1 MNLQQPCFQSFA
13 PCATLWQK
21 LKVNV
26 PKPKNVQIQKII
38 NSGKMKKLTMVCMSA
53 LLLLAVSC
61 KKDNEKLPE
70 IEGAGF
76 TATIEL
82 QDDGSKTHLVPGTN
96 TSAVRW
102 DAGDAILVCSQSYP
116 NGYVFTSKT
125 ESVEAD
131 GITAH
136 FFGTNIP
143 DAFYKSPYTAFY
155 GNNVAVS
162 GGTYTLNVPAT
173 QNAVYNNNA
182 FQNNFERGINPMA
195 ARSDNRILEFKN
207 ICGMLEL
214 KLYSASD
221 CYVDQIVLTATGGE
235 KLNGNGT
242 VTIGSDG
249 LPSLGT
255 LNGNSTITL
264 NCGHHLL
271 SKSSNNPS
279 HFYFILPPV
288 NLASGFSITVKEGTK
303 VDTRTVS
310 TAINIQRSHIKPMEK
325 LAVAPAIATPKGA
338 VKGGVFTVN
347 SSGKQV
353 YFSMGNL
360 TYEVGKNGAP
370 GEWNFY
376 ENQYESRTYCG
387 DDLIDSFT
395 WGYSIYSTTPGT
407 SNYQT
412 GNFEDWGK
420 KVVIQNG
427 EDDPAN
433 PKYPWR
439 SLTPKEWHVLY
450 DGESDGVIVPN
461 RIIGGGV
468 GKGHTWIEAE
478 VSGVSGVVI
487 FPDGYPGTTGEF
499 LTTIPNGCLFIP
511 KPGFRS
517 GYTWVTTNYCVIWTP
532 NTTNYTNGVSIS
544 INGSNTLNWDNP
556 QSRSYGMSVRLVQDV
571 P

>member
-1 MNLQQPCFQSFA
+1 M
-13 PCATLWQK
+13 
-21 LKVNV
+21 
-26 PKPKNVQIQKII
+26 I
-38 NSGKMKKLTMVCMSA
+38 CMSA

-61 KKDNEKLPE
+61 KKDNEKQPQM
-70 IEGAGF
+70 EGDGF

-102 DAGDAILVCSQSYP
+102 DVGDAIRVCSQSYP
-116 NGYVFTSKT
+116 NGYVFTSKQG
-125 ESVEAD
+125 SVEAD

-155 GNNVAVS
+155 GNNVTVN

-182 FQNNFERGINPMA
+182 FQNNFERGTNPMA

-325 LAVAPAIATPKGA
+325 LAVTTEEPPIETPPGA
-338 VKGGVFTVN
+338 VEGAVFTVN
-347 SSGKQV
+347 GEGKKV
-353 YFSMGNL
+353 YFAQGNL
-360 TYEVGKNGAP
+360 TYNKTTTKWRFYDNQNDYGPGEYNSNLISLFTYGYGSWSTDASTQTYLNGTITDESDWGRKVAIENGGNQGVWRTPTEDEFWYVLTQRDGGNTQNGRNKLWNLVQIGNTCGAIIYADNYTGNPISDKTTLSAVPAKCLFLPACGLRLGSTNLYMTNHYTQYRCSVGDQYNDYCITIKYGDNDITRGAGKYPEYGAP
-370 GEWNFY
+370 
-376 ENQYESRTYCG
+376 
-387 DDLIDSFT
+387 
-395 WGYSIYSTTPGT
+395 
-407 SNYQT
+407 
-412 GNFEDWGK
+412 
-420 KVVIQNG
+420 
-427 EDDPAN
+427 
-433 PKYPWR
+433 
-439 SLTPKEWHVLY
+439 
-450 DGESDGVIVPN
+450 
-461 RIIGGGV
+461 
-468 GKGHTWIEAE
+468 
-478 VSGVSGVVI
+478 
-487 FPDGYPGTTGEF
+487 
-499 LTTIPNGCLFIP
+499 
-511 KPGFRS
+511 
-517 GYTWVTTNYCVIWTP
+517 
-532 NTTNYTNGVSIS
+532 
-544 INGSNTLNWDNP
+544 
-556 QSRSYGMSVRLVQDV
+556 VRLVQDV

>member
-1 MNLQQPCFQSFA
+1 
-13 PCATLWQK
+13 
-21 LKVNV
+21 
-26 PKPKNVQIQKII
+26 
-38 NSGKMKKLTMVCMSA
+38 MVCMSA

-102 DAGDAILVCSQSYP
+102 DVGDAIRVCSRDYP
-116 NGYVFTSKT
+116 NGFVFTSKP

-155 GNNVAVS
+155 GNNVEVS

-182 FQNNFERGINPMA
+182 FQNNFERGTNPMA
-195 ARSDNRILEFKN
+195 ARSDSRILEFKN

-214 KLYSASD
+214 KLYNTSG
-221 CYVDQIVLTATGGE
+221 CHVDEIVLTAAEGV
-235 KLNGNGT
+235 KLNGTGT
-242 VTIGSDG
+242 VDMSSGT
-249 LPSLGT
+249 PVLGA
-255 LNGNSTITL
+255 LNGGNTITL
-264 NCGHHLL
+264 KCNGNL
-271 SKSSNNPS
+271 STDENNPS
-279 HFYFILPPV
+279 HFYFVLPPV
-288 NLASGFSITVKEGTK
+288 TLTGGFTITVKDGSK

-310 TAINIQRSHIKPMEK
+310 SDIIIHRSHIKPMEK
-325 LAVAPAIATPKGA
+325 LAVAPAIATPTGA

-360 TYEVGKNGAP
+360 TYEVGENGGP
-370 GEWNFY
+370 GKWNFY
-376 ENQYESRTYCG
+376 KNQYECETSYNPSIIG
-387 DDLIDSFT
+387 NFT
-395 WGYSIYSTTPGT
+395 WGYSDYSTIPGT
-407 SNYQT
+407 GDYQT

-427 EDDPAN
+427 EDDLNN

-439 SLTPKEWHVLY
+439 SLTPLEWRVLY
-450 DGESDGVIVPN
+450 YGTEDGVNPVTN
-461 RIIGGGV
+461 RIINGGV
-468 GKGHTWIEAE
+468 GWKHDCINATVEGMP
-478 VSGVSGVVI
+478 GVVI
-487 FPDGYPGTTGEF
+487 FPDGYNGKTDQF
-499 LTTIPNGCLFIP
+499 LDYIPEGCVFLP
-511 KPGFRS
+511 KAGFRDLNGS
-517 GYTWVTTNYCVIWTP
+517 TNFLAPYTYCVIWTP
-532 NTTNYTNGVSIS
+532 NTTNSTNGVSIS
-544 INGSNTLNWDNP
+544 INSSNTLNWDN
-556 QSRSYGMSVRLVQDV
+556 QQNRGYGMSVRLVQDV

>member
-1 MNLQQPCFQSFA
+1 MNLQQPCFQPFA

-102 DAGDAILVCSQSYP
+102 DVGDAIRVCSRDYP
-116 NGYVFTSKT
+116 NGFVFTSKP

-155 GNNVAVS
+155 GDNVAVS

-182 FQNNFERGINPMA
+182 FQNNFERGTNPMA
-195 ARSDNRILEFKN
+195 ARSDSRILEFKN

-214 KLYSASD
+214 KLYNTSG
-221 CYVDQIVLTATGGE
+221 CHVDEIVLTAAEGV
-235 KLNGNGT
+235 KLNGTGT
-242 VTIGSDG
+242 VDMSSGT
-249 LPSLGT
+249 PVLGA
-255 LNGNSTITL
+255 LNGGNTITL
-264 NCGHHLL
+264 KCNGNL
-271 SKSSNNPS
+271 STNANNPS
-279 HFYFILPPV
+279 HFYFVLPPV
-288 NLASGFSITVKEGTK
+288 TLTGGFTITVKDGSK

-310 TAINIQRSHIKPMEK
+310 SNINIQRSHIKPMEK
-325 LAVAPAIATPKGA
+325 LAVTTEEPPIETPEGA
-338 VKGGVFTVN
+338 VEGGVFTVN
-347 SSGKQV
+347 SSSKKV
-353 YFSMGNL
+353 FFAKGNL
-360 TYEVGKNGAP
+360 TYNKNTTKWRFYDNQTDYDPAQYNTNLISLFTYGYGSWSTSASTTTYLTGTFSDATDWGRQVAIENGGNQAGLWRTLSQDEWLYLISQRESATNGGKDKLWNLVTINGVNGAIIYP
-370 GEWNFY
+370 DNYKGPYYTNKNTLTAVPAKCLFLPA
-376 ENQYESRTYCG
+376 CG
-387 DDLIDSFT
+387 
-395 WGYSIYSTTPGT
+395 YR
-407 SNYQT
+407 
-412 GNFEDWGK
+412 K
-420 KVVIQNG
+420 
-427 EDDPAN
+427 
-433 PKYPWR
+433 
-439 SLTPKEWHVLY
+439 
-450 DGESDGVIVPN
+450 
-461 RIIGGGV
+461 
-468 GKGHTWIEAE
+468 
-478 VSGVSGVVI
+478 
-487 FPDGYPGTTGEF
+487 GTTTYTYLNNGYGQYW
-499 LTTIPNGCLFIP
+499 TGVPDRWNNNCGTIKYNEDAVTQGCQNKDWAFA
-511 KPGFRS
+511 
-517 GYTWVTTNYCVIWTP
+517 
-532 NTTNYTNGVSIS
+532 
-544 INGSNTLNWDNP
+544 
-556 QSRSYGMSVRLVQDV
+556 VRLVQDV

>member
-1 MNLQQPCFQSFA
+1 
-13 PCATLWQK
+13 
-21 LKVNV
+21 
-26 PKPKNVQIQKII
+26 
-38 NSGKMKKLTMVCMSA
+38 MVCMSA

-102 DAGDAILVCSQSYP
+102 DVGDAIRVCSRDYP
-116 NGYVFTSKT
+116 NGFVFTSKP

-155 GNNVAVS
+155 GNNVEVN
-162 GGTYTLNVPAT
+162 GGTYTLNVLAT

-182 FQNNFERGINPMA
+182 FQNNFERGTNPMA

-221 CYVDQIVLTATGGE
+221 CYVDEIVLTATGGE
-235 KLNGNGT
+235 KLNGKGT

-249 LPSLGT
+249 IPSLGT

-264 NCGHHLL
+264 NCGKHLL

-288 NLASGFSITVKEGTK
+288 NLASGFSITVKEGSK

-325 LAVAPAIATPKGA
+325 LAVTTEEPPIETPIGA
-338 VKGGVFTVN
+338 VEGAVFTVN
-347 SSGKQV
+347 GEGKKV
-353 YFSMGNL
+353 YFAQGNL
-360 TYEVGKNGAP
+360 TYNTITTKWRFCKSQTDYDP
-370 GEWNFY
+370 GEYNSDSITLF
-376 ENQYESRTYCG
+376 TY
-387 DDLIDSFT
+387 
-395 WGYSIYSTTPGT
+395 GYGSWSTDASTTDYLQGT
-407 SNYQT
+407 MSDATDWGRKVAIENGGNQGVWRTPTEDEFWYVLTQRDGGNSQNGRNKLWNLVNIKGTCGAIIYADNYT
-412 GNFEDWGK
+412 GNPISDNTFLSA
-420 KVVIQNG
+420 V
-427 EDDPAN
+427 PA
-433 PKYPWR
+433 K
-439 SLTPKEWHVLY
+439 
-450 DGESDGVIVPN
+450 
-461 RIIGGGV
+461 
-468 GKGHTWIEAE
+468 
-478 VSGVSGVVI
+478 
-487 FPDGYPGTTGEF
+487 
-499 LTTIPNGCLFIP
+499 CLFLP
-511 KPGFRS
+511 ACGLR
-517 GYTWVTTNYCVIWTP
+517 
-532 NTTNYTNGVSIS
+532 
-544 INGSNTLNWDNP
+544 NGSNSSGLTN
-556 QSRSYGMSVRLVQDV
+556 SYTQYRCSVPDQGTDHSCCITIKYSGNDITKGAGNYGEWGAPVRLVQDV

>member
-1 MNLQQPCFQSFA
+1 
-13 PCATLWQK
+13 
-21 LKVNV
+21 
-26 PKPKNVQIQKII
+26 
-38 NSGKMKKLTMVCMSA
+38 MVCMSA

-102 DAGDAILVCSQSYP
+102 DVGDAIRVCSREYP
-116 NGYVFTSKT
+116 NGFVFTSKP

-182 FQNNFERGINPMA
+182 FQNNFERGTNPMA
-195 ARSDNRILEFKN
+195 ARSDSRILEFKN

-249 LPSLGT
+249 IPSLGT

-264 NCGHHLL
+264 NCGKHLL

-325 LAVAPAIATPKGA
+325 LAVTTEEPPIETPTGA
-338 VKGGVFTVN
+338 VEGGVFTVN
-347 SSGKQV
+347 GEGKKV
-353 YFSMGNL
+353 FFSIGNL
-360 TYEVGKNGAP
+360 TCNTNTNPATWSFYPNQTDYDHSGYTQNG
-370 GEWNFY
+370 GII
-376 ENQYESRTYCG
+376 S
-387 DDLIDSFT
+387 LFT
-395 WGYSIYSTTPGT
+395 WGYGTWSTKWDTEEYG
-407 SNYQT
+407 SN
-412 GNFEDWGK
+412 FVDWGTNPITNGGNEANK
-420 KVVIQNG
+420 WRTLSRDEMRYLLQTRTIQGRTDYGNTCVNLWVDGIQGLLVYNDGYTGELYSSYSRIKAIPAGCAFFPAAGLRWANTSTFGSVGSYANIWYSDRGTALSFPANEGKINTWNEQNG
-427 EDDPAN
+427 AN
-433 PKYPWR
+433 
-439 SLTPKEWHVLY
+439 
-450 DGESDGVIVPN
+450 
-461 RIIGGGV
+461 
-468 GKGHTWIEAE
+468 
-478 VSGVSGVVI
+478 
-487 FPDGYPGTTGEF
+487 
-499 LTTIPNGCLFIP
+499 
-511 KPGFRS
+511 GF
-517 GYTWVTTNYCVIWTP
+517 C
-532 NTTNYTNGVSIS
+532 
-544 INGSNTLNWDNP
+544 
-556 QSRSYGMSVRLVQDV
+556 VRLVQDV